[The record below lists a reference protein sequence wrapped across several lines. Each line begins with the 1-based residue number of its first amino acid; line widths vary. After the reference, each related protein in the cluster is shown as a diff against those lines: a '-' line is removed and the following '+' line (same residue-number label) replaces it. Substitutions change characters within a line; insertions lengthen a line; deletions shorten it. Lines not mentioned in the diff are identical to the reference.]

1 MRLFVQVKDPSL
13 HLIAQQIAA
22 EIDVPLSLDEIA
34 MPDMDYCLQLS
45 HEGLSLCQPGE
56 KNSGLVR
63 VDFESGAANH
73 RRLYGG
79 GKGQQIAK
87 AVGVKAG
94 VVPTVLDCT
103 AGLGRDAFVLASL
116 GCQVSMIERHNVVH
130 VLLRDGLERAA
141 ASADAELRNIILRM
155 KLMAEDSLS
164 LLNDEPAGGDADN
177 YDVIY
182 LDPMFPA
189 RSKSA
194 LVKKEM
200 RFFHDLVGNDADAD
214 QLLGLALERA
224 KHRVVVKRSGKA
236 ENLAGQTPSYS
247 LGGKSSRF
255 DIYALRAFNT

>member
-1 MRLFVQVKDPSL
+1 MKLFVQVKDPSL
-13 HLIAQQIAA
+13 HLAAQQVAA
-22 EIDVPLSLDEIA
+22 ELDVPLSFEDIA
-34 MPDMDYCLQLS
+34 MPGMDYCLQLG
-45 HEGLSLCQPGE
+45 HEGLSLSQAKK
-56 KNSGLVR
+56 KNAGLVR

-94 VVPTVLDCT
+94 VAPTVLDCT
-103 AGLGRDAFVLASL
+103 AGLGRDAFVLACL
-116 GCQVSMIERHNVVH
+116 GCQVSMIERHGVVH
-130 VLLRDGLERAA
+130 LLLRDGLGRAA
-141 ASADAELRNIILRM
+141 VNADAELRDIILRM
-155 KLMAEDSLS
+155 NLMAGDSLS
-164 LLNDEPAGGDADN
+164 LLGGEPTGDDVDN

-214 QLLGLALERA
+214 QLLALALEKA
-224 KHRVVVKRSGKA
+224 KHRVVVKRPAKA

-247 LGGKSSRF
+247 LGGKSSRY
-255 DIYALRAFNT
+255 DIYALRAF